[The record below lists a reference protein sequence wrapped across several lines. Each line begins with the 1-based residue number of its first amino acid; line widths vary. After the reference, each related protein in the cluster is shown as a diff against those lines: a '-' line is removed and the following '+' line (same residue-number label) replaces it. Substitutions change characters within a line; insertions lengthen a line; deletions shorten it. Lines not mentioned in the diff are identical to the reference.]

1 MPEDRI
7 MGTSALPQPCLKAFA
22 MSFLTEINISKFMQ
36 GFRSPNRIIDKGNIE
51 NKILTQKEEP

>member
-1 MPEDRI
+1 

-36 GFRSPNRIIDKGNIE
+36 GFRSPNRIIDKGTIE